1 MVFGIFYLSS
11 SRRFSVVCSVSFYYY
26 ICEDVPIRRAQDQ
39 FYHRKGGY
47 NEKTIHAC
55 VWILELVL
63 FALVRKKVLFRMV
76 FISLDAS
83 AWCSILLRGY
93 CSSEVSPVFIS
104 AGGWVKRIPW
114 AVPSS
119 WGTPPRSSMRGSCRL
134 CRGDRK
140 LRTYSVGVLIL
151 FSDQMAPEISEILKP
166 IRVFEDSAI
175 SIRAFTDNSIWGY
188 CIFIHV
194 SRL

>member
-119 WGTPPRSSMRGSCRL
+119 WGTPPRSSMEDHVVSVEEIESCAPTPL
-134 CRGDRK
+134 VFSC
-140 LRTYSVGVLIL
+140 TYYNS
-151 FSDQMAPEISEILKP
+151 FSQ
-166 IRVFEDSAI
+166 R
-175 SIRAFTDNSIWGY
+175 FT
-188 CIFIHV
+188 
-194 SRL
+194 